1 MSPVT
6 RKEHAE
12 SWTVTVVPGDGDEP
26 WPLVTAPDGMQLEPD
41 LILVWFQTGNEPV
54 VKGSGRRVRRDS
66 TVGSLRVNAPWSVL
80 DDLPDWA
87 RKLADAAV
95 AEHGLAGQLPGHE
108 IVPLPGSVQARNR
121 LRLQDGALP
130 EETRLYPLTA
140 LCSVCQEPA
149 VLSTPDS
156 AWGHSTDAG
165 QER

>member
-6 RKEHAE
+6 NMEHAE

-54 VKGSGRRVRRDS
+54 VKGSGRRVRRDT
-66 TVGSLRVNAPWSVL
+66 TVGSLRVNAPWAVL

-95 AEHGLAGQLPGHE
+95 AEHGLADRMPEHE
-108 IVPLPGSVQARNR
+108 IVPLPGSVHARNR
-121 LRLQDGALP
+121 LCIVDGAVP
-130 EETRLYPLTA
+130 EDTRLYPMRA
-140 LCSVCQEPA
+140 MCSGCQEA
-149 VLSTPDS
+149 IVLSTPDS
-156 AWGHSTDAG
+156 AWSHSTDAG